1 MNYFSMFFMGAHME
15 KDREAVQYDI
25 FRKFGNGNKY
35 LLDLDKSLELDETEE
50 TVDSSA
56 LQKCRKKIEPW
67 LSALFQSEH
76 LSLLLGS
83 GFTKGLCSIAHT
95 SSAGMEVPSLGSEIV
110 DAKKIKEAA
119 EKQAKELKRENANI
133 EDYIRVIDQ
142 LLRSY
147 DILRE
152 DDKKEKLEKTKNEIL
167 TDLFKSIS
175 KSEKDFEES
184 SQKTSED
191 DNDKSPI
198 LYLVSFLLSFAS
210 RTATRERLNI
220 FTTNYDRF
228 IEYGADI
235 AGLHILDRFV
245 GFLEPI
251 FRSSKLDLD
260 LHYNPPGIRGE
271 PRYLEGVIR
280 LTKLHGSL
288 DWIAKKE
295 LVCRRRLPFGEI
307 PRDSEKFPVVIYP
320 TSLKD
325 KETAFY
331 PYVDLFRDYA
341 AAVCRPNSVL
351 VTYGYGFGDS
361 HLNRVIKDMLT
372 IPSTHLVILS
382 FDDKDKKIETFCKEC
397 LRADQLTVLIGSDLA
412 SIQNLVDYFL
422 PKPSID
428 KVSLRENEI
437 LRSRKI
443 SDEEQK
449 DTIPPHS
456 FVDTSDLESGLKK

>member
-1 MNYFSMFFMGAHME
+1 MGIE
-15 KDREAVQYDI
+15 QQDI
-25 FRKFGNGNKY
+25 FRKLDDNNMY
-35 LLDLDKSLELDETEE
+35 LLDANKSLSFEDDAKTLT
-50 TVDSSA
+50 
-56 LQKCRKKIEPW
+56 LCRKTIEPW

-83 GFTKGLCSIAHT
+83 GFTKGICNIAGVDA
-95 SSAGMEVPSLGSEIV
+95 AGMEIQDTLFDDIEEK
-110 DAKKIKEAA
+110 DKIKEAA
-119 EKQAKELKRENANI
+119 NNQAKALNRGNANI
-133 EDYIRVIDQ
+133 EDYLRVIDQ
-142 LLRSY
+142 LISSY
-147 DILRE
+147 EILNE
-152 DDKKEKLEKTKNEIL
+152 EDKKTKL
-167 TDLFKSIS
+167 KSKRETLLNS
-175 KSEKDFEES
+175 LLNSVSNTENRF
-184 SQKTSED
+184 
-191 DNDKSPI
+191 DKKVLECYQDQASPI
-198 LYLVSFLLSFAS
+198 LYLISFLLSFAS

-251 FRSSKLDLD
+251 FRTSKLDLD

-271 PRYLEGVIR
+271 PRYLEGVVR

-288 DWIAKKE
+288 DWISKNGSI
-295 LVCRRRLPFGEI
+295 CRTRLPFGEKLN
-307 PRDSEKFPVVIYP
+307 DNKAVVIYP
-320 TSLKD
+320 TALKD

-341 AAVCRPNSVL
+341 SAVCRPNSVL

-382 FDDKDKKIETFCKEC
+382 YDDANNRIKEFCNEC
-397 LRADQLTVLIGSDLA
+397 LRKDQLTVLIGKDLS
-412 SIQNLVDYFL
+412 SIKNLVDFFL

-437 LRSRKI
+437 LRSRMT
-443 SDEEQK
+443 SDERKEA
-449 DTIPPHS
+449 PPS
-456 FVDTSDLESGLKK
+456 PEDILRDLGIGLK

>member
-1 MNYFSMFFMGAHME
+1 MGKGQESEQHN
-15 KDREAVQYDI
+15 I
-25 FRKFGNGNKY
+25 FRKFGEHNKY
-35 LLDLDKSLELDETEE
+35 LLDLDKSLKLEASKEDVTS
-50 TVDSSA
+50 DA
-56 LQKCRKKIEPW
+56 LEKCRKKIEPW

-83 GFTKGLCSIAHT
+83 GFTKGLCSIADI
-95 SSAGMEVPSLGSEIV
+95 SSAGMEPPSLEEDIV
-110 DAKKIKEAA
+110 DAEKIKKAA
-119 EKQAKELKRENANI
+119 IKQAKELKRENPNI
-133 EDYIRVIDQ
+133 EDYLRVIDQ
-142 LLRSY
+142 LLCSY
-147 DILRE
+147 DILE
-152 DDKKEKLEKTKNEIL
+152 EYDKKRILEEKRSEIL
-167 TDLFKSIS
+167 TDLFKKIS
-175 KSEKDFEES
+175 KTEKEFEKS
-184 SQKTSED
+184 VKKTSEN
-191 DNDKSPI
+191 DNDKTPI

-288 DWIAKKE
+288 DWVAKKE
-295 LVCRRRLPFGEI
+295 LVCRRRLPFGDI
-307 PRDSEKFPVVIYP
+307 PEDSEKFPVVIYP

-341 AAVCRPNSVL
+341 TAVCRPNSVL

-382 FDDKDKKIETFCKEC
+382 FNDADKKIENFCKEC
-397 LRADQLTVLIGSDLA
+397 LRADQLTVLIGTDLA

-443 SDEEQK
+443 SDEEPK
-449 DTIPPHS
+449 DNILLHPLADIP
-456 FVDTSDLESGLKK
+456 DLKAD

>member
-1 MNYFSMFFMGAHME
+1 ME
-15 KDREAVQYDI
+15 KNQETAQHDF
-25 FRKFGNGNKY
+25 FRKFGEHNKY
-35 LLDLDKSLELDETEE
+35 LLDSDKSLDLEKTAEDITSD
-50 TVDSSA
+50 V

-83 GFTKGLCSIAHT
+83 GFTKGLCSIANV
-95 SSAGMEVPSLGSEIV
+95 SSVGMEAPTLENDIV
-110 DAKKIKEAA
+110 DAEKIKEAA
-119 EKQAKELKRENANI
+119 KKQAKELKRENENI
-133 EDYIRVIDQ
+133 EDYLRVIDQ
-142 LLRSY
+142 LLCSY
-147 DILRE
+147 DILKE
-152 DDKKEKLEKTKNEIL
+152 YDKKTILEKKRNKIL
-167 TDLFKSIS
+167 SELFNKIS
-175 KSEKDFEES
+175 KTEKDFDKCV
-184 SQKTSED
+184 QKTKEY
-191 DNDKSPI
+191 DKSPI

>member
-1 MNYFSMFFMGAHME
+1 ME
-15 KDREAVQYDI
+15 KNQETVQHDF
-25 FRKFGNGNKY
+25 FRKFGEHNKY
-35 LLDLDKSLELDETEE
+35 LLDSDKSLDLEKTAEDITSD
-50 TVDSSA
+50 V

-83 GFTKGLCSIAHT
+83 GFTKGLCSIANV
-95 SSAGMEVPSLGSEIV
+95 SSVGMEAPTLENDIV
-110 DAKKIKEAA
+110 DAEKIKEAA
-119 EKQAKELKRENANI
+119 KKQAKELKRENENI
-133 EDYIRVIDQ
+133 EDYLRVIDQ
-142 LLRSY
+142 LLCSY
-147 DILRE
+147 DILKE
-152 DDKKEKLEKTKNEIL
+152 YDKKTILEKKRNKIL
-167 TDLFKSIS
+167 SELFNKIS
-175 KSEKDFEES
+175 KTEKDFDECV
-184 SQKTSED
+184 QKTKEY
-191 DNDKSPI
+191 DKSPI

-307 PRDSEKFPVVIYP
+307 PRNSEKFPVVIYP

>member
-1 MNYFSMFFMGAHME
+1 ME
-15 KDREAVQYDI
+15 KDQEAMQRDI
-25 FRKFGNGNKY
+25 FRKFGKHNKY
-35 LLDLDKSLELDETEE
+35 ILDLNKSLDLDEKAEDVTSE
-50 TVDSSA
+50 A

-83 GFTKGLCSIAHT
+83 GFTKGLCSIASV
-95 SSAGMEVPSLGSEIV
+95 SSVGMEPPSLENDIA
-110 DAKKIKEAA
+110 DAEKIKEAA
-119 EKQAKELKRENANI
+119 DKQAKELKRKKANI
-133 EDYIRVIDQ
+133 EDYLRVMDQ
-142 LLRSY
+142 LLCSY
-147 DILRE
+147 DILKE
-152 DDKKEKLEKTKNEIL
+152 DNKKEILEKRRNDILKKLFNEISA
-167 TDLFKSIS
+167 T
-175 KSEKDFEES
+175 EKNFDKCVQERNKYEEH
-184 SQKTSED
+184 
-191 DNDKSPI
+191 PI

-271 PRYLEGVIR
+271 PRYLEGVVR

-295 LVCRRRLPFGEI
+295 LVCRRRLPFGEVPKDI
-307 PRDSEKFPVVIYP
+307 EEFPVVIYP

-382 FDDKDKKIETFCKEC
+382 YDDHDEKIETFCKEC
-397 LRADQLTVLIGSDLA
+397 LRADQLTVLIGSELA
-412 SIQNLVDYFL
+412 SIKNLVDYFL

-437 LRSRKI
+437 LRSRQI
-443 SDEEQK
+443 DNMEQDDNTSLFSSADVSDFER
-449 DTIPPHS
+449 
-456 FVDTSDLESGLKK
+456 GLKK